1 MFYDMQAVME
11 LLGTLNT
18 VRPALIYANRYFYR
32 LFAHKKYF
40 RARVAWGDILTVARK
55 LSGGY

>member
-18 VRPALIYANRYFYR
+18 VRPAPIYANRYFSS

-40 RARVAWGDILTVARK
+40 SRAGELGRYFDGGAWVK
-55 LSGGY
+55 